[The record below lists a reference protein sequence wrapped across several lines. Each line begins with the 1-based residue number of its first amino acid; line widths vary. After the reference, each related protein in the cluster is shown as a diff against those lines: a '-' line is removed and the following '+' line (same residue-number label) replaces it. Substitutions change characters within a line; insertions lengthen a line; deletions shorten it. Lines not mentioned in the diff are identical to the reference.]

1 MWLTRKALLSIGL
14 FIVSYGISLFLWIKF
29 KVFYGE
35 IVANIGAHLAAIVS
49 GCLVESVRISQEKVV
64 CQFIYH
70 ALTVRGPAALHFQAI
85 IFVSK
90 YTYNVPLTIS
100 IIFSLYPWIRLRLK
114 NVAEAIVLL
123 FILHVVYVFIF
134 CCLEIYHAF
143 LKAGVKSL
151 WWPEQLLWEYSW
163 AFIKAM
169 VIRFEPFLIG
179 AFLWI
184 RSYASLIG
192 GELDAVSQK

>member
-1 MWLTRKALLSIGL
+1 MWLTRKALLSIAL
-14 FIVSYGISLFLWIKF
+14 FIVSYAVTLFLWLRF

-49 GCLVESVRISQEKVV
+49 GCLVESVRITQEKAV

-85 IFVSK
+85 VFVSK
-90 YTYNVPLTIS
+90 YSYNVPLTLS
-100 IIFSLYPWIRLRLK
+100 LVSSLYPWIRLRLR
-114 NVAEAIVLL
+114 NVAEALILL
-123 FILHVVYVFIF
+123 FGLHVAYVFIF
-134 CCLEIYHAF
+134 CSLEIYHAF
-143 LKAGVKSL
+143 LRAGVKSL

-163 AFIKAM
+163 AFVNAM
-169 VIRFEPFLIG
+169 VVRFEPFLIG

-184 RSYASLIG
+184 RSYASSVG
-192 GELDAVSQK
+192 KFNAKAKQ